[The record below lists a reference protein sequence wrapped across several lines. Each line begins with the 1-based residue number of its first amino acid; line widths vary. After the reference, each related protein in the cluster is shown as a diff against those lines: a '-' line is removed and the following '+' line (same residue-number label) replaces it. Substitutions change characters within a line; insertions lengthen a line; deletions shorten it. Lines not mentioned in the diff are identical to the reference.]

1 MPMKLYVGGLSYD
14 TNESTLEEL
23 FAKHG
28 NVASVNI
35 IKDRGSGMSKGFG
48 FVEMDEAADA
58 QKAIKD
64 INGKQLDG
72 RTITVN
78 QARPQQARTSGPR

>member
-78 QARPQQARTSGPR
+78 QARPQQARTSGQR